1 SRWRPAVPFGLE
13 GVPGRRSLAA
23 HGAFE
28 HVGAASPLDL
38 TGVALH
44 RDRIPRWNGRDVSVV
59 LPPVPLNVRAHLSPF
74 GAVPAGNPVLTAR
87 ADSPRRL
94 RPLGSVAHAIPR
106 AALTTQFGRLHRLG
120 GWPG

>member
-1 SRWRPAVPFGLE
+1 MRVPSSDRSARRACGCRGSWTGLR
-13 GVPGRRSLAA
+13 VPWWRSLAA

-74 GAVPAGNPVLTAR
+74 GAAPAAGVRAR
-87 ADSPRRL
+87 TPSP
-94 RPLGSVAHAIPR
+94 
-106 AALTTQFGRLHRLG
+106 LHG
-120 GWPG
+120 GQSPMS